1 MKFFFGKTFLL
12 SASQLLYTVS
22 YFLFM
27 VLINSKF
34 LSPALAQFSRSGGVN
49 LLLAIAVWCE
59 LQAAAQG
66 RANWRTEGS

>member
-1 MKFFFGKTFLL
+1 
-12 SASQLLYTVS
+12 
-22 YFLFM
+22 M